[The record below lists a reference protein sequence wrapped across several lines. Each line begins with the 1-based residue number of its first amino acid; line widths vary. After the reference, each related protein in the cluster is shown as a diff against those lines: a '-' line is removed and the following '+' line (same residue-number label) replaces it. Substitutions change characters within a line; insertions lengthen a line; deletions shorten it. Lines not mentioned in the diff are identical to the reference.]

1 MALYAANGS
10 INKDGARMKF
20 TFSWL
25 KDHLETTSSLDEISS
40 GLTRLGLEVEG
51 IEDRAAA
58 LSPFCAAYV
67 ETATR
72 HPDAD
77 RLQVLTVKTLG
88 SVLQVV
94 CGAPNARA
102 GMMGIFAPAG
112 SVIPKTGDVLKK
124 GMIRGVESNGM
135 MVSEAE
141 MGLSDNHEGI
151 IEIDPKTPIGT
162 PLADVL
168 GLNDPVID
176 IKLTPNRGD
185 CAGVRGIARDLA
197 AAGYG
202 TLKPLSYTADVQ
214 GTYACPLS
222 VDFQFLPEAAD
233 ACSLFAGRLVRG
245 VKNGPSPKWMQDRLQ
260 AIGLRPISALVDIT
274 NYMTIDLNRPLHV
287 FDASKIK
294 GNVHVRLSR
303 TGETLSALNDKT
315 YTLNDQMTCICDD
328 AGVMALGGVMG
339 GSQTGCTEQTTDV
352 FIESAY
358 FNPLRTARTG
368 RTLALDSDARYR
380 FERGVDPA
388 FTLQGLNIAT
398 QLVITICGGD
408 ASRPV
413 ITGPGPA
420 VPAAIAYRPSRV
432 QSLAGVDIVPD
443 RQKAILETLG
453 FHVKESSAAEWA
465 VTAPTYRPD
474 IEGEADLVEEI
485 IRVYG
490 YEHIPAQSV
499 LPDGISAKPAET
511 PLGLMAKAVR
521 GALCARC
528 ISENITYSFIS
539 AAHAQLFGWDAEKQ
553 PGLRLKNPISVDWDT
568 MRPSIIP
575 GLLMCAGRA
584 DARGMGGSALF
595 EVGPTFRSPKPDGQ
609 DICVSGIRHLMMG
622 PAHWADKNQNRAPD
636 VYDAKAD
643 ALAALESAAGLS
655 SDKVQI
661 DRAGLPPYYHP
672 GRGGVIKQGA
682 VTIGYFGEI
691 HPLVLEQMDIKGPAT
706 GFEVFLN
713 NLPMQKKKSASKGTL
728 KRSALMPVDRDFAF
742 IVKMDV
748 PADGLI
754 RAIRLVD
761 RALITDARVFDV
773 YAGKGVDDGHTS
785 LAVRVTLQP
794 AEKTLTDADIEDI
807 SSKIVKAAAEKTG
820 ARLRG

>member
-1 MALYAANGS
+1 
-10 INKDGARMKF
+10 MKF

-25 KDHLETTSSLDEISS
+25 KDHLETTSSLDEIAS

-67 ETATR
+67 ETAAR

-77 RLQVLTVKTLG
+77 RLQVLTVKTAG
-88 SVLQVV
+88 GVLQVV

-202 TLKPLSYTADVQ
+202 TLKPLSYTVDVQ

-222 VDFQFLPEAAD
+222 VDFQFSPENAD

-287 FDASKIK
+287 FDASKVK

-388 FTLQGLNIAT
+388 FTLQGLDIAT
-398 QLVITICGGD
+398 QLVMTICGGD

-413 ITGPGPA
+413 ITGTGPA
-420 VPAAIAYRPSRV
+420 APAAIAYRPSRV
-432 QSLAGVDIVPD
+432 QSLAGVDIVSD
-443 RQKAILETLG
+443 RQRAILETLG
-453 FHVKESSAAEWA
+453 FHVKESSAADWA

-490 YEHIPAQSV
+490 YEHIPTQSV

-521 GALCARC
+521 GALCARG
-528 ISENITYSFIS
+528 ISENVTYSFIS

-595 EVGPTFRSPKPDGQ
+595 EVGPTFRSPKPAGQ

-622 PAHWADKNQNRAPD
+622 QPHWADKNQNRAPD

-643 ALAALESAAGLS
+643 ALAALESAAGIS

-661 DRAGLPPYYHP
+661 DRAGLPSYYHP
-672 GRGGVIKQGA
+672 GRGGVMKQGA

-691 HPLVLEQMDIKGPAT
+691 HPLVLEQMDIKGPAI

-713 NLPMQKKKSASKGTL
+713 NLPVQKKKSASKGTL
-728 KRSALMPVDRDFAF
+728 KRSALMTVDRDFAF

-761 RALITDARVFDV
+761 RTLITDARVFDV

-807 SSKIVKAAAEKTG
+807 SSKIIKAAADKMG
-820 ARLRG
+820 ARLRA